1 MLGSSHSP
9 SKVTIMSDTTNPKID
24 SGKLLESVVRV
35 PISEMGTFHA
45 ELERLNRKAA
55 KFGLD
60 PITVK
65 ESVEELY
72 LVRYH
77 REMRGDTLYV
87 GEELLRMPDDPEGR
101 AKFLERHSDPCV
113 DPSFVRMKRL
123 KLSYPIVKL
132 GNWAV
137 ISRIEPISPGV
148 NLVFSITD
156 DPRDRAEVQ
165 KHLTGEICCDHCKTA
180 RQRNDSYILRNLA
193 SPVDDPE
200 YMEVGRSCLKD
211 FTGIDPAAALFLAKM
226 GSWCRVDDFYDP
238 EDPGNFRGRVTGT
251 SMRWF
256 LARAAFCIDTWGFVS
271 RSVARDECRTS
282 TADDAQALPD
292 IAIRNENIRVAWDAA
307 KDRCLATAEKV
318 LAWARGPLEVQGNDY
333 LHNVKAL
340 LANDDIGFDG
350 KHMAIAASAVQAWR
364 RACEQAIE
372 QEKAQAQGLCHVGV
386 KGEKVSAILT
396 MTGKHVFEHAYGVG
410 CYVHLRDEQGNRLS
424 WKASQVPDFAGDDD
438 NVGRPFHA
446 QFKVK
451 EHSEYKGVPQTDISH
466 MKIIGWVD
474 EIGSTL
480 PEPSRKAKKKAA
492 MSM

>member
-1 MLGSSHSP
+1 MDAQADKQGGTGP
-9 SKVTIMSDTTNPKID
+9 R
-24 SGKLLESVVRV
+24 LLEGVVRV
-35 PISEMGTFHA
+35 PIDQVDRFNS
-45 ELERLNRKAA
+45 ELEKLNRKAA

-65 ESVEELY
+65 ESTEELY

-77 REMRGDTLYV
+77 REMRGDTLYI
-87 GEELLRMPDDPEGR
+87 GEELLRMPDDPEQR
-101 AKFLERHSDPCV
+101 AVFLDRNADPCV
-113 DPSFVRMKRL
+113 EPSFVRMKRL
-123 KLSYPIVKL
+123 ALSYPIVKL
-132 GNWAV
+132 GDWAV
-137 ISRIEPISPGV
+137 TSRIEPISPGV

-226 GSWCRVDDFYDP
+226 GGWCRVDDFYDP
-238 EDPGNFRGRVTGT
+238 DDPGNFNVRATGT

-271 RSVARDECRTS
+271 RAVARDQCKIS
-282 TADDAQALPD
+282 TADDAQAL
-292 IAIRNENIRVAWDAA
+292 EYRVGREESLRIAWDAA
-307 KDRCLATAEKV
+307 KDHCLATAEKV

-340 LANDDIGFDG
+340 LASDDICFDG
-350 KHMAIAASAVQAWR
+350 KHMGIAASAVQAWR
-364 RACEQAIE
+364 RACEQAVE
-372 QEKAQAQGLCHVGV
+372 RERAQAQELGHVGV
-386 KGEKVSAILT
+386 TGEKVSAILT

-410 CYVHLRDEQGNRLS
+410 CYLRLRDEQGNHLS
-424 WKASQVPDFAGDDD
+424 WKASQVPDFACDDD

-446 QFKVK
+446 QFKIK

-466 MKIIGWVD
+466 MKVIGWVD
-474 EIGSTL
+474 EIGPTL
-480 PEPSRKAKKKAA
+480 PEPPKKAKKKTEMA
-492 MSM
+492 M